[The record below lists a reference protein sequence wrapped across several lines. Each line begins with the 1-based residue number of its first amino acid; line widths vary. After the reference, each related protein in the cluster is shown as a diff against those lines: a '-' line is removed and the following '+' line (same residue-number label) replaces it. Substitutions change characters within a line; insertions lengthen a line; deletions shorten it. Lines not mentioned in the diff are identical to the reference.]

1 MPAAAQASR
10 AAGGSEVD
18 DFAAETMEAMEIEI
32 LDERVTRD
40 GEQSFVLGISSV
52 RRLGACLVVL
62 AAILAFVGMALEHDV
77 SLEDT
82 LLNKQDARLNA
93 QRKELVQKQAMDF
106 IDSQRKEAK
115 LVKML
120 TIMQN
125 IFARESRG
133 MGDLGELEGEFG
145 ADIATHD
152 ARIDKL
158 VQKLKG
164 DPKVVKY
171 LDTELHKASRELH
184 DTAHNLVLGLGRSIA
199 IEQQNADGWLHGATR
214 DVVTE
219 LNSELHASASLAEAS
234 NKDVKAA
241 VQRLKTTAPGATGSS
256 SAADDARQQ
265 TQDEADLAS
274 MVNNFASN
282 LIVAQHRARASP
294 AKLSVFELA
303 GAQRIVD
310 AVAGV
315 AANAVKG
322 GDPTDVAKWKSLKK
336 KMQQLID
343 KAGYRP
349 IKGMSLVDAFKGMV
363 QTAQLQAAHER
374 GSKLSSDLSRWRGGK
389 LTTLQMLVK
398 IEQAVQDR
406 VVPVEWLHQGETEA
420 QRLRMTSMSQVDHAR
435 KHQDNIQA
443 EGKQVEDGDDPEE
456 ARQQREKAMKEMEQL
471 GIVEELEG
479 GM

>member
-1 MPAAAQASR
+1 M
-10 AAGGSEVD
+10 GGVRQ
-18 DFAAETMEAMEIEI
+18 
-32 LDERVTRD
+32 L
-40 GEQSFVLGISSV
+40 SSP
-52 RRLGACLVVL
+52 L
-62 AAILAFVGMALEHDV
+62 
-77 SLEDT
+77 
-82 LLNKQDARLNA
+82 
-93 QRKELVQKQAMDF
+93 
-106 IDSQRKEAK
+106 
-115 LVKML
+115 
-120 TIMQN
+120 
-125 IFARESRG
+125 
-133 MGDLGELEGEFG
+133 
-145 ADIATHD
+145 
-152 ARIDKL
+152 
-158 VQKLKG
+158 
-164 DPKVVKY
+164 
-171 LDTELHKASRELH
+171 
-184 DTAHNLVLGLGRSIA
+184 
-199 IEQQNADGWLHGATR
+199 
-214 DVVTE
+214 
-219 LNSELHASASLAEAS
+219 ASL
-234 NKDVKAA
+234 
-241 VQRLKTTAPGATGSS
+241 GG
-256 SAADDARQQ
+256 
-265 TQDEADLAS
+265 
-274 MVNNFASN
+274 
-282 LIVAQHRARASP
+282 
-294 AKLSVFELA
+294 
-303 GAQRIVD
+303 
-310 AVAGV
+310 GV